1 MLSSIMFANT
11 TIHHIFN
18 KTPLG
23 KIFRV
28 EQLRITERIQLINPY
43 RSFIMSYMK
52 MDRPDDIEKFKQKV
66 HDHFMKYDW
75 CRSRIISVGKFYFF
89 EKVSAENMVEITEE
103 MDHKQVQ
110 KFMENMSE
118 RDPEENEAWHKIW
131 LVPDGEFLYIVHW
144 THHAIT
150 DGLGLM

>member
-1 MLSSIMFANT
+1 
-11 TIHHIFN
+11 
-18 KTPLG
+18 
-23 KIFRV
+23 
-28 EQLRITERIQLINPY
+28 
-43 RSFIMSYMK
+43 
-52 MDRPDDIEKFKQKV
+52 
-66 HDHFMKYDW
+66 
-75 CRSRIISVGKFYFF
+75 
-89 EKVSAENMVEITEE
+89 MVEITEE